1 MRVMYKINIDEFVA
15 QRKEIKKQKL
25 LTVMSIS
32 KKIGINHNTF
42 YNIKKNWEISRS
54 TLKKLLQKNV
64 GFTKDII
71 D

>member
-42 YNIKKNWEISRS
+42 YNIKKN
-54 TLKKLLQKNV
+54 
-64 GFTKDII
+64 
-71 D
+71 